1 VIRDITERK
10 KLEADLRRTAE
21 ELTRSNDELK
31 ASEKRLRHLANHDP
45 LTGLPNRKLFN
56 EKLEQLIEWGE
67 ENQQLVGLLF
77 LDLDGFKAVNDN
89 LGHDMGDILLKA
101 VSQRIKNCLR
111 ISDVVSRLGGDE
123 FTVLLPGIKNPMD
136 STIVSQKILTTVS
149 APYTLQGHTINVTTS
164 IGISVYPIDGDN
176 AVELIKLAD
185 IAMYESKRSGRNK
198 HSMTDKLANLG

>member
-1 VIRDITERK
+1 
-10 KLEADLRRTAE
+10 
-21 ELTRSNDELK
+21 
-31 ASEKRLRHLANHDP
+31 
-45 LTGLPNRKLFN
+45 
-56 EKLEQLIEWGE
+56 
-67 ENQQLVGLLF
+67 
-77 LDLDGFKAVNDN
+77 
-89 LGHDMGDILLKA
+89 
-101 VSQRIKNCLR
+101 
-111 ISDVVSRLGGDE
+111 VVSRLGGDE

-149 APYTLQGHTINVTTS
+149 APYTLQGHTSNVTTS